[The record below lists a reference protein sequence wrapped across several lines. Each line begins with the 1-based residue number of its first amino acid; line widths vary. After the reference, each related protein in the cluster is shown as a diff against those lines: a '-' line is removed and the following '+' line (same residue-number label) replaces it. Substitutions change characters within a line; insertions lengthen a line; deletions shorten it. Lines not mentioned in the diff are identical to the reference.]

1 MAAKERAP
9 ISKLVSPS
17 GGHLDDALAQ
27 LGAFECS
34 RDAENENLEY
44 MWLQFLFAV
53 FVIRFIHVIIAS
65 CSCGASLATCT
76 KRSHVGIQ
84 SYALANICSR
94 MKMERL
100 EYMFKQTDILET
112 KTNDLMRRRCE
123 NLNFDNVKGN
133 TKNPMSHCLNWL

>member
-1 MAAKERAP
+1 M
-9 ISKLVSPS
+9 
-17 GGHLDDALAQ
+17 DDTLAQ
-27 LGAFECS
+27 LGAIECS

-53 FVIRFIHVIIAS
+53 FVIKFIHVIIAS
-65 CSCGASLATCT
+65 CSCSVSLATCT

-84 SYALANICSR
+84 SHALANICSR
-94 MKMERL
+94 MKMERREIVLL

-123 NLNFDNVKGN
+123 NLNFDNVKGK
-133 TKNPMSHCLNWL
+133 TTNPMSHCLNWL